1 MKSFGI
7 ADPVQR
13 KTMVLWAGILLG
25 LVTIYASWL
34 KYQAPPRA
42 FEGSPLQYTG
52 YNNYVIFRQAFNHL
66 LDHKDMYVLYP
77 GEHHDLYKYSPG
89 FAAAFGI
96 LAWLPDGPGVIIWNL
111 LNFLVFFLA
120 LTRFTVPWTVR
131 IPLLLVFAF
140 PELLTSLQN
149 LQSNGLMTGLLLFAF
164 IDFEKMKPGRAAIW
178 LALAA
183 FIKIYAGLAALLF
196 LIYPGRIKFLITA
209 LIAGGILF
217 CLPLALVL
225 PGEMWNQY
233 QSWWS
238 ILSQDHEASF
248 GISLLHLIHL
258 VQPGF
263 QSKTLV
269 QVLGLILIAPV
280 LFPLRKFSDILC
292 RVNLFALLLLTM
304 VIYNHKSESATFILA
319 VTGIGIW
326 YFSKSKPTRLEMV
339 SLVLAF
345 IFTVLSASD
354 LFPSGVRKNWFVP
367 YGVKLW
373 PCIVVYLLVLKELV
387 FAGRAVQGTE
397 EVRG

>member
-1 MKSFGI
+1 MKSFRI
-7 ADPVQR
+7 TDPVKR
-13 KTMVLWAGILLG
+13 KTLVLWAGILLG
-25 LVTIYASWL
+25 LVTVYATWL

-52 YNNYVIFRQAFNHL
+52 YNNYVIFRQAYNHL

-77 GEHHDLYKYSPG
+77 GEHHDYYKYSPG
-89 FAAAFGI
+89 FATAFGI
-96 LAWLPDGPGVIIWNL
+96 LAWLPDGLGLIIWNL
-111 LNFLVFFLA
+111 LNFFVFFLA
-120 LTRFTVPWTVR
+120 LTRISVPWAAR
-131 IPLLLVFAF
+131 IPLLLVFTF
-140 PELLTSLQN
+140 PELLTSIQN

-164 IDFEKMKPGRAAIW
+164 IDFEKSKPGRAAIW
-178 LALAA
+178 IALAA

-196 LIYPGRIKFLITA
+196 LIYPGRARFLIHG
-209 LIAGGILF
+209 LIAGSILF
-217 CLPLALVL
+217 CLPMVLVP
-225 PGEMWNQY
+225 PGEMWIQY
-233 QSWWS
+233 LGWWR

-269 QVLGLILIAPV
+269 QALGLILIVPA
-280 LFPLRKFSDILC
+280 LFPLRKFSNILS
-292 RVNLFALLLLTM
+292 RVNLLALLLLTM

-326 YFSKSKPTRLEMV
+326 YFSKSKPTGLETV
-339 SLVLAF
+339 SIGLAF

-354 LFPSGVRKNWFVP
+354 LFPVSVRKNWFVP
-367 YGVKLW
+367 YGIKLW
-373 PCIVVYLLVLKELV
+373 PCILVYLLVLKELV
-387 FAGRAVQGTE
+387 LTGRAVQGAE